1 MKQHW
6 WMARVYTGGHYQT
19 TDAHQ
24 TGSTAPTYRLC
35 RSVSSPA
42 SSKTWFLL
50 LHLSC
55 SSSEVSEKKIKVCSS
70 FCYTAYLTLIHV
82 TVTFLT
88 HCLLLFTAK
97 QDSAGSPH
105 KRAVDHAYLLRGT
118 LRYVCQVSALQT
130 LSKELA
136 TVAASGC
143 LSSPALGAYL

>member
-118 LRYVCQVSALQT
+118 LSSTYAKCLHYRHFLRSWQRWQRL
-130 LSKELA
+130 
-136 TVAASGC
+136 VAS
-143 LSSPALGAYL
+143 LPLH